1 MGHDQHHEQVFEM
14 GVMIRV
20 ATSGYREQIF
30 GDGSE

>member
-14 GVMIRV
+14 GIVIRL
-20 ATSGYREQIF
+20 AASGYHEQIF